1 MTQDLL
7 QCDVGGGEAVGGV
20 RGRAWPRVSHVGD
33 GYVGLH
39 CTSLSPPVYV

>member
-1 MTQDLL
+1 MIQDLL

-20 RGRAWPRVSHVGD
+20 SGQAWPRVGDVGD

-39 CTSLSPPVYV
+39 RTPMSPSVYV